1 MQACD
6 SHAARILLPLLNR
19 PQPASVRRSDF
30 FRQGRGAT
38 SCETTVTL
46 SKRGSKLDGW
56 QKQQKLIFIPILWG
70 GESNLS
76 IEIRR
81 DRDSTVGFFGGETT
95 DFLQCKSGD
104 EILKQHD
111 RPNPKA
117 KIISWLG
124 SVNTLGQRRFLSP
137 LLILGEGEG
146 EVARSGSWYTFRRR
160 PVAFSQTSG
169 PRYSRFRVK
178 KPPWAIDVKLS
189 AAKFEGS
196 NFVSNAREFMRHV
209 DMVFTAVASRPELT
223 AFLGIQAAVA
233 RNRYGW
239 IELAP
244 AVRDS
249 AAFMVG
255 RFWQKLET
263 GLAKELFDR
272 GRLWNSFV
280 MVGQLLTL
288 MGLFFI
294 AVPNLYLSCTK
305 IRSIFGTASETETV
319 AAANRTGVVRNR
331 HGRPSPLL
339 RAEQKRSGP
348 ANGCA
353 NPRWRRERGREALVL
368 ASRTRDPRAATAQ
381 GASGD

>member
-1 MQACD
+1 MAKRPI
-6 SHAARILLPLLNR
+6 SYSARVATKFLNNTI
-19 PQPASVRRSDF
+19 DL
-30 FRQGRGAT
+30 
-38 SCETTVTL
+38 TL
-46 SKRGSKLDGW
+46 K
-56 QKQQKLIFIPILWG
+56 
-70 GESNLS
+70 
-76 IEIRR
+76 
-81 DRDSTVGFFGGETT
+81 
-95 DFLQCKSGD
+95 
-104 EILKQHD
+104 
-111 RPNPKA
+111 PKA

-137 LLILGEGEG
+137 LLILGEGEE

-169 PRYSRFRVK
+169 LRYSRFRAK

-280 MVGQLLTL
+280 MVGQLSTL
-288 MGLFFI
+288 M
-294 AVPNLYLSCTK
+294 ACSSSRCPTCTSPA
-305 IRSIFGTASETETV
+305 RRFARFS
-319 AAANRTGVVRNR
+319 VRPR
-331 HGRPSPLL
+331 K
-339 RAEQKRSGP
+339 QK
-348 ANGCA
+348 
-353 NPRWRRERGREALVL
+353 RWRRPTGPASSATGTAGPALSYERSRNVRARPMDAPTRGGDGRGGV
-368 ASRTRDPRAATAQ
+368 RR
-381 GASGD
+381 